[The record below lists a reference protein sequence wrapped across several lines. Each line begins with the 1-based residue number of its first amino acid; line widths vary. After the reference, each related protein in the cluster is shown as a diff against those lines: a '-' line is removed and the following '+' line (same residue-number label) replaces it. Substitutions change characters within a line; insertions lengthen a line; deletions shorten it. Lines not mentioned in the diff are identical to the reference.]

1 MKYEKCPIC
10 EEKLRNGVCPM
21 CGYDFNRL
29 GRSRILT
36 IWFTIC
42 KYINIRCTIYSIHDE
57 KRHPD
62 FKNIKNTKTQ
72 SMKTQ
77 RKTSTYKNKKEKK
90 RSKKG
95 KWAVIV
101 FILYL
106 LSFLADL
113 VPEAFTHI
121 EDFINQILNGLN
133 F

>member
-10 EEKLRNGVCPM
+10 EEKLRSGVCPM

-29 GRSRILT
+29 DRLT
-36 IWFTIC
+36 TDKKTYQP
-42 KYINIRCTIYSIHDE
+42 KYIHDE

>member
-1 MKYEKCPIC
+1 MIGIIGAMDVEV
-10 EEKLRNGVCPM
+10 ELLVSKL
-21 CGYDFNRL
+21 
-29 GRSRILT
+29 
-36 IWFTIC
+36 
-42 KYINIRCTIYSIHDE
+42 
-57 KRHPD
+57 
-62 FKNIKNTKTQ
+62 Q
-72 SMKTQ
+72 
-77 RKTSTYKNKKEKK
+77 NKKEKK

>member
-1 MKYEKCPIC
+1 MKIELPEFACVALIG
-10 EEKLRNGVCPM
+10 E
-21 CGYDFNRL
+21 
-29 GRSRILT
+29 
-36 IWFTIC
+36 
-42 KYINIRCTIYSIHDE
+42 
-57 KRHPD
+57 
-62 FKNIKNTKTQ
+62 
-72 SMKTQ
+72 
-77 RKTSTYKNKKEKK
+77 NKKEKK

>member
-1 MKYEKCPIC
+1 M
-10 EEKLRNGVCPM
+10 
-21 CGYDFNRL
+21 D
-29 GRSRILT
+29 
-36 IWFTIC
+36 
-42 KYINIRCTIYSIHDE
+42 
-57 KRHPD
+57 
-62 FKNIKNTKTQ
+62 
-72 SMKTQ
+72 
-77 RKTSTYKNKKEKK
+77 KNKKEKK

>member
-1 MKYEKCPIC
+1 
-10 EEKLRNGVCPM
+10 
-21 CGYDFNRL
+21 
-29 GRSRILT
+29 
-36 IWFTIC
+36 
-42 KYINIRCTIYSIHDE
+42 
-57 KRHPD
+57 
-62 FKNIKNTKTQ
+62 
-72 SMKTQ
+72 MKTQ

-121 EDFINQILNGLN
+121 ADPEWIKFLKKVSKSLSFLRKNGRLLFIFI

>member
-1 MKYEKCPIC
+1 
-10 EEKLRNGVCPM
+10 M

-29 GRSRILT
+29 GRSRILKDGHWDILT
-36 IWFTIC
+36 TDKKTSQP
-42 KYINIRCTIYSIHDE
+42 KYIHDE

-62 FKNIKNTKTQ
+62 FKNVKNTKTQ
-72 SMKTQ
+72 PMKTQ
-77 RKTSTYKNKKEKK
+77 RKAATYQNKKEKK

>member
-1 MKYEKCPIC
+1 
-10 EEKLRNGVCPM
+10 
-21 CGYDFNRL
+21 
-29 GRSRILT
+29 
-36 IWFTIC
+36 
-42 KYINIRCTIYSIHDE
+42 
-57 KRHPD
+57 
-62 FKNIKNTKTQ
+62 
-72 SMKTQ
+72 MKTQ

-113 VPEAFTHI
+113 VPETFTHI